1 MTMAERPDTGHT
13 EGCMSDMPL
22 SMCQCDTPGWEPEG
36 RYIDAETLDEIIYPP
51 GSCFHF
57 GAPTALTE
65 SRVRAKAERIARL
78 HANEYEYKVKP

>member
-36 RYIDAETLDEIIYPP
+36 RYIDAETLDEIIKL
-51 GSCFHF
+51 
-57 GAPTALTE
+57 A
-65 SRVRAKAERIARL
+65 AEAARD
-78 HANEYEYKVKP
+78 ANHWGEGLDIPVLRLKIDRLLLSKTQNKP